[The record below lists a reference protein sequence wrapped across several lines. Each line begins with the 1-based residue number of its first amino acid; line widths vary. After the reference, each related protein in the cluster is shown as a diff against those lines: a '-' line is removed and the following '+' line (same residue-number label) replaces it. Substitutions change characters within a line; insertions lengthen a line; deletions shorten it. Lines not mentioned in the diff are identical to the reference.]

1 MRFGWRFSFSKT
13 EWIKLMA
20 VAHKLEK
27 NSTGDKENIALMA
40 RGRTIAFP
48 RRPLIMGI
56 LNINDDSF
64 SGDGKLDPDW
74 ALGRAAEMVA
84 AGADV
89 IDVGGES
96 ARTNRAAVAEDEE
109 WSRIAP
115 FLDAFDARMSAA
127 SPRDAVQVF
136 PPLLSVNTWR
146 TGVAEKAL
154 RAGCDILNDMSA
166 LPSDAH
172 ARLCAAAG
180 TALLIMHSQGEP
192 KVPHT
197 HVAYPDVLD
206 ELARFFDSRIRLAES
221 AGLPREAIILDPG
234 IDFAKQ
240 AEDNL
245 RIYRGLSRLQQF
257 GRPIL
262 LPVSRKG
269 TIGQVLGIANPADRD
284 AGTVACLV
292 AGALRGASIFRVH
305 NVEAAWHA
313 LNVLEVVA

>member
-1 MRFGWRFSFSKT
+1 
-13 EWIKLMA
+13 
-20 VAHKLEK
+20 
-27 NSTGDKENIALMA
+27 
-40 RGRTIAFP
+40 
-48 RRPLIMGI
+48 MGI

-64 SGDGKLDPDW
+64 SGDGRLDPGW
-74 ALGRAAEMVA
+74 ALERAAGMVA

-89 IDVGGES
+89 VDVGGES
-96 ARTNRAAVAEDEE
+96 ARTNRAAVAEAEE

-115 FLDAFDARMSAA
+115 FLEAFDARVAGVP
-127 SPRDAVQVF
+127 PRDARQIF

-146 TGVAEKAL
+146 TGVAGSAL
-154 RAGCDILNDMSA
+154 RAGCDLLNDMSA
-166 LPSDAH
+166 LPADTH

-180 TALLIMHSQGEP
+180 ASLLIMHSQGEP

-206 ELARFFDSRIRLAES
+206 ELTRFFDSRIRLAEA
-221 AGLPREAIILDPG
+221 AGLPREAIVLDPG

-240 AEDNL
+240 VADNL
-245 RIYRGLSRLQQF
+245 RIYRELPRLREF

-269 TIGQVLGIANPADRD
+269 TIGQVLGIPNPADRD

-292 AGALRGASIFRVH
+292 AGAIRGAAIFRVH
-305 NVEAAWHA
+305 NIEAAWQA
-313 LNVLEVVA
+313 LNVLEIVA